1 LLLPIAVLVSPPA
14 AADIFA
20 SACGGGGGWYRRPV
34 AIPRAVAAAHASDVD
49 LRSRKMSTTD
59 IGSCLLQLPSPPH
72 RLAAAPTV
80 ELLPLDA
87 ARAETNVS
95 KEGLEQQGCS

>member
-1 LLLPIAVLVSPPA
+1 
-14 AADIFA
+14 
-20 SACGGGGGWYRRPV
+20 
-34 AIPRAVAAAHASDVD
+34 
-49 LRSRKMSTTD
+49 MSTTD
-59 IGSCLLQLPSPPH
+59 IGSCLLQLPSPH

-87 ARAETNVS
+87 ARAETNVL

>member
-1 LLLPIAVLVSPPA
+1 
-14 AADIFA
+14 
-20 SACGGGGGWYRRPV
+20 
-34 AIPRAVAAAHASDVD
+34 
-49 LRSRKMSTTD
+49 MSTTD

-87 ARAETNVS
+87 ARAETNVL